1 MLNRL
6 SNRRPFDAFRRWRGR
21 FGVRLTV
28 GVVLALGL
36 AGVFTYVT
44 VSEEIE
50 TNEIDAAT
58 ALHRADAASLT
69 HAAVASPKRADWLRE
84 VNEQLLSFSMRP
96 GGLDAMLVDERSRI
110 VAAADGA
117 KVGSRDNG
125 QRLADALRTG
135 HASVGHEATRHGP
148 GRDFEFVQPLTL
160 HGSKYV
166 FEITTN
172 SDLFEA
178 QLPSVRR
185 NLLLSGLLAF
195 VGAAGLFWVTGGRRV
210 LRMHRFAL
218 ERATRDGLT
227 DLPNHLAF
235 QDALRQTGD
244 SAARFGESASLLLI
258 DLDHFKSENDS
269 RGHRYG
275 DIKLK
280 AATRALTGGRQTDLT
295 FRVAGDEFALLLR
308 RTGIEGARHAASRL
322 RDRLADEQIV
332 ASIGAGV
339 LREGQSPHDLLE
351 EVEAALG
358 EAKRAG
364 GDRMVLF
371 REIADNVSV
380 LTATRR
386 DAFLRLMAD
395 GAVDIVFQPIWD
407 LPGDRLIG
415 VEALARPRVDYG
427 FAGPSEAFD
436 TAHQLDQLHELDR
449 LCVGRALERASELP
463 DGVLLF
469 INLSPKTIE
478 LDADGPHWFA
488 EAVASSGLDPDRV
501 VVEVTERMGSRAHTV
516 TTGIRHL
523 RADGFH
529 IAIDDMGTG
538 NSGLETLRELQP
550 EYIKLD
556 RSVVV
561 GSLAD
566 RHARGLLMGVTAF
579 AHETGA
585 FVIAEGIE
593 DDEVLEFVNTLPAGG
608 KPRIQGGQGYGL
620 GRPDSQFPSSLGMPR
635 GCLPGVAVPTR
646 SRSTR
651 SSLERT
657 PR

>member
-6 SNRRPFDAFRRWRGR
+6 SSFRPIDTVTRWCGR
-21 FGVRLTV
+21 FGVRLAL
-28 GVVLALGL
+28 GVVLALAL
-36 AGVFTYVT
+36 AGAFTYLT
-44 VSEEIE
+44 VSQELE
-50 TNEIDAAT
+50 TNQIEAAA
-58 ALHRADAASLT
+58 ALHRADAASLI
-69 HAAVASPKRADWLRE
+69 HAAVAFPKRAGWLRE
-84 VNEQLLSFSMRP
+84 VNVQLRSFNMRP
-96 GGLDAMLVDERSRI
+96 GGLDAMLVDDRSRI

-117 KVGSRDNG
+117 EVGSTNNAR
-125 QRLADALRTG
+125 RLGDALRTG
-135 HASVGHEATRHGP
+135 QASVGHEAAWHGAS
-148 GRDFEFVQPLTL
+148 RDFEFVQPITL

-172 SDLFEA
+172 GDVFEA
-178 QLPSVRR
+178 QLSSVRR
-185 NLLLSGLLAF
+185 KLLLSGLLAF
-195 VGAAGLFWVTGGRRV
+195 FGAAALFWVAGGRRV

-235 QDALRQTGD
+235 QDALRQAGD
-244 SAARFGESASLLLI
+244 AAARFGEDASLLLI

-275 DIKLK
+275 DTKLK
-280 AATRALTGGRQTDLT
+280 AVARALTGGRPTDLT

-308 RTGIEGARHAASRL
+308 RTGVEGARHAADRL
-322 RDRLADEQIV
+322 RDRLADEEIV

-339 LREGQSPHDLLE
+339 LRKGQSPHDLLE
-351 EVEAALG
+351 EVEAALA

-364 GDRMVLF
+364 GNRLVLF

-386 DAFLRLMAD
+386 DALLRLIED
-395 GAVDIVFQPIWD
+395 GAVDIAFQPIWD
-407 LPGDRLIG
+407 LPANRLLG
-415 VEALARPRVDYG
+415 VEALARPRAGYG
-427 FAGPSEAFD
+427 FRGPSEAFD
-436 TAHQLDQLHELDR
+436 TAHQLGHVHELDR
-449 LCVGRALERASELP
+449 LCVARALERVPELP

-469 INLSPKTIE
+469 VNLSPKTIE

-488 EAVASSGLDPDRV
+488 EAVAATGLDPGRV
-501 VVEVTERMGSRAHTV
+501 VVEVTERMGSSAHTV
-516 TTGIRHL
+516 THGIRHL
-523 RADGFH
+523 RADGFR

-538 NSGLETLRELQP
+538 NSGLQTLRELQP

-561 GSLAD
+561 GALAD
-566 RHARGLLMGVTAF
+566 RHARGLLIGVTAF
-579 AHETGA
+579 AHEAGA

-593 DDEVLEFVNTLPAGG
+593 DDEVLEFINTLPAGG

-620 GRPDSQFPSSLGMPR
+620 GRPDSQFPSSLAMPR
-635 GCLPGVAVPTR
+635 ACLPSVAVPT
-646 SRSTR
+646 TMA
-651 SSLERT
+651 
-657 PR
+657 PV